1 MSPNDQ
7 RAHGSLKMRPFL
19 KVCCISS
26 VEEAQL
32 AVSFGADAVGLV
44 SDMPSGPG
52 VIDDAL
58 IEEIITAVPPP
69 VATFLLSSRED
80 AGGLAEHVA
89 TTKAGVLQIVRH
101 IDPEHYADLRERI
114 PSTKLVQVVH
124 VEDEGSVDLAVA
136 YAELADALLLDS
148 GRPGGAE
155 EELGGTGRTHNWE
168 LSAEIV
174 KRSGKPVF
182 LAGGLSPENVREA
195 VEMVA
200 PHGIDL
206 CSGLRTNGSL
216 DRNKLEAFTI
226 ALW

>member
-1 MSPNDQ
+1 
-7 RAHGSLKMRPFL
+7 MRPFL

-26 VEEAQL
+26 IEEARL

-58 IEEIITAVPPP
+58 IREIAAAVPPP

-80 AGGLAEHVA
+80 VSGLVEHIAA
-89 TTKAGVLQIVRH
+89 TNAGVLQIVRH
-101 IDPEHYADLRERI
+101 IDPRHYGELRARL
-114 PSTKLVQVVH
+114 PATKLVQVIH
-124 VEDEGSVDLAVA
+124 VEDERSVDLAIG
-136 YAELADALLLDS
+136 YAGLADALLLDS
-148 GRPGGAE
+148 GRPGGAG

-174 KRSGKPVF
+174 KRVGKPVF
-182 LAGGLSPENVREA
+182 LAGGLAPDNVREA

-206 CSGLRTNGSL
+206 CSGLRTNGAL
-216 DRNKLEAFTI
+216 DRDKLEAFTS
-226 ALW
+226 ALWS